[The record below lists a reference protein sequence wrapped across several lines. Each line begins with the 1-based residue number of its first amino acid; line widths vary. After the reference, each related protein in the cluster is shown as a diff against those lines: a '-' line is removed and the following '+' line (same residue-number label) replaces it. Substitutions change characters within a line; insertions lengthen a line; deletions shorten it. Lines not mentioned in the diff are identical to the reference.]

1 MSAAN
6 IQTIR
11 SFAKS
16 VKNRLKAETKK
27 RNRKRVPFGFGT
39 MNDDDRQEIEA
50 ERSEAREQ
58 AASLLPTPPTSP
70 AKPSEPPNPEPW
82 GRALCHAQ

>member
-1 MSAAN
+1 MSAAS

-39 MNDDDRQEIEA
+39 MNDDERQTIEA
-50 ERSEAREQ
+50 EHSEHRE
-58 AASLLPTPPTSP
+58 
-70 AKPSEPPNPEPW
+70 
-82 GRALCHAQ
+82 